1 MQATDRPPRLGSVE
15 IVHSPA
21 PATPADAASARA
33 LWHARGLLGQLVL
46 RDLRVRYKQAA
57 LGAAWALLVP
67 ALVVGAGAVVKLAL
81 VPAEQGSGLAAVLLK
96 ALPWGLFAGAVGT
109 ATNSLTNHQHLITRV
124 WFPRAVLPLA
134 CLGTQLV
141 DTALAAAVLGV
152 ALLALG
158 AVAPTLA
165 LLWAV
170 PLALLLVL
178 MTAGACLLLACANL
192 YFRDVK
198 HLVGVLLTF
207 GVLFTPVFFDAPDLG
222 PRAAP
227 LALLNPLAPVLEGL
241 RLAVLE
247 GHDLLQ
253 VRHVVGTTGE
263 PFVAWHPLYLVYALL
278 WAGPG
283 TVGAWRLFHTLEPT
297 FAEAL

>member
-15 IVHSPA
+15 IVHA
-21 PATPADAASARA
+21 PLQDAPRDGTPARE
-33 LWHARGLLGQLVL
+33 LWRARGLLGQLVL

-67 ALVVGAGAVVKLAL
+67 TLVLGAGLVVKQALAPGEL
-81 VPAEQGSGLAAVLLK
+81 GSGFAAVLLK

-109 ATNSLTNHQHLITRV
+109 ATNSLTNHSHLIARV

-141 DTALAAAVLGV
+141 DTALAGIVLGPV
-152 ALLALG
+152 LLALG
-158 AVAPTLA
+158 AIAPTPA
-165 LLWAV
+165 LFWAL

-178 MTAGACLLLACANL
+178 VTAGACLTLACANL
-192 YFRDVK
+192 FYRDVK

-207 GVLFTPVFFDAPDLG
+207 GILFTPIFYDVPDLG
-222 PRAAP
+222 PKIAP
-227 LALLNPLAPVLEGL
+227 LALLNPLAPLLEGL
-241 RLAVLE
+241 RLALLE
-247 GHDLLQ
+247 GHQLLE
-253 VRHVVGTTGE
+253 VRYAVSATGE
-263 PFVAWHPLYLVYALL
+263 SFVAWHPLCLVYALL

-283 TVGAWRLFHTLEPT
+283 TWAAWRLFHRLEPD
-297 FAEAL
+297 FAEQA